1 MLIYKMRRS
10 NKRGNKRS
18 NMRSNMRR
26 NKRSR
31 TRSKSRSQS
40 RPSVNNS
47 MSQCVQLFRKYRLT
61 NQAKLVKWINN
72 NHPDKVRSKQ
82 SSKLQDDYK
91 FITGCFAQRKHILKQ
106 LKSKPKSKKKKSK
119 SKVKKLKDNSF
130 EW

>member
-18 NMRSNMRR
+18 NMRR

-31 TRSKSRSQS
+31 TKSKSKSQS

-106 LKSKPKSKKKKSK
+106 LKSKSKSKSKKKKSK
-119 SKVKKLKDNSF
+119 SKAKKLKDDSF

>member
-18 NMRSNMRR
+18 NMRR

-31 TRSKSRSQS
+31 TKSKSKSQS

-106 LKSKPKSKKKKSK
+106 LKSKSKSKSKSKKKKSK
-119 SKVKKLKDNSF
+119 SKAKKLKDDSF